1 MLREKFENDWTTE
14 KNIMDEREFP
24 RFEFKM
30 GFGRIHNNDVIMS
43 AMASKITSL
52 RTFTQPLIQAQ
63 NKKKTSKLRVT
74 GLCEGNSPVT
84 GEFPAQKASN
94 GRIVSI
100 WWRRHDL
107 VLHRAPASRGR
118 STAMARS
125 GYNNGILC
133 AIATLG

>member
-52 RTFTQPLIQAQ
+52 RTFTQPFIQAQ
-63 NKKKTSKLRVT
+63 NKKKYQSSASLAFVRGIHRSPV
-74 GLCEGNSPVT
+74 NSPHKRPVT
-84 GEFPAQKASN
+84 GEL
-94 GRIVSI
+94 ILYCT
-100 WWRRHDL
+100 DL
-107 VLHRAPASRGR
+107 LLHRAPASRGR